1 MTPVRRSAQ
10 LDATSTDAQRSPPI
24 VAHRAHR
31 EVRASWESRLT
42 DLHLSSPQA
51 SLLRAVAEQPGTGL
65 RELARKLHTDP
76 MNAKRIAD
84 GLEAA
89 GLLCSCDDP
98 TDKRRRVLGP
108 TDAGRA
114 LSTEVARRG
123 RNWSATLECLLGSE
137 DADDLRRILARL
149 EAGVSGLLERTA
161 HGDETNRA

>member
-1 MTPVRRSAQ
+1 
-10 LDATSTDAQRSPPI
+10 
-24 VAHRAHR
+24 
-31 EVRASWESRLT
+31 
-42 DLHLSSPQA
+42 
-51 SLLRAVAEQPGTGL
+51 
-65 RELARKLHTDP
+65 

-123 RNWSATLECLLGSE
+123 RNW
-137 DADDLRRILARL
+137 
-149 EAGVSGLLERTA
+149 
-161 HGDETNRA
+161 